1 MIVSFT
7 VAGAVSELLKQITLC
22 FDALISRFTQNTD
35 M

>member
-7 VAGAVSELLKQITLC
+7 VAGAVSELKSLISS
-22 FDALISRFTQNTD
+22 FNALISRFTQDTD